1 MSRDLLKVEPRSPS
15 KRKNLDSSKLVKPK
29 DRSRLMFHVG
39 SAFEYI
45 TDDHSK
51 HWGPSL
57 KGKGEKITL
66 HLKKNWRRLSLFGK
80 KRAKRFSLWSI

>member
-1 MSRDLLKVEPRSPS
+1 M
-15 KRKNLDSSKLVKPK
+15 KPK

-66 HLKKNWRRLSLFGK
+66 HLKKIEEDYPYLARKELKDLAYGLSK
-80 KRAKRFSLWSI
+80 VSNC